1 MITLGDLVFRCVLCL
16 MLVFFLGLLFDVLG
30 VLKRLGRQRAAG
42 QRATGQ
48 KVDVVDSDG
57 KEQTVSFESVQ
68 EADAATT
75 ANATAPNPVAT
86 DLEANPT
93 CVDKDACVVYRVI
106 LSTGKYGFTKNR
118 QGC

>member
-30 VLKRLGRQRAAG
+30 VLKRLGRQRATG
-42 QRATGQ
+42 QRAIGQ
-48 KVDVVDSDG
+48 KVDWFDSDG

-68 EADAATT
+68 KAE
-75 ANATAPNPVAT
+75 ATAPNPVAT